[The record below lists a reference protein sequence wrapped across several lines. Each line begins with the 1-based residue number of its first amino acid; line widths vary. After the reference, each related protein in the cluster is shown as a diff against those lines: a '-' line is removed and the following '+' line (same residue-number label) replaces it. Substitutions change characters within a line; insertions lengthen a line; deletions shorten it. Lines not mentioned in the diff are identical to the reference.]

1 MTHKSHYV
9 NQYFNSISIY
19 ITSCNTNVDGF
30 SSQILT
36 ADIRA
41 QRVSH
46 MTLRHSLPAAISPI
60 LVSEFLLYLADTEVL
75 LSKLLLQLLPYIDI
89 LYFGPNPLKQ
99 C

>member
-1 MTHKSHYV
+1 MLANISTQYQSTSHHV
-9 NQYFNSISIY
+9 ILMSM
-19 ITSCNTNVDGF
+19 G
-30 SSQILT
+30 SQILT